1 MAACARARIA
11 SSPSA
16 SFVRSSASRLAAAPP
31 RPVCVLAAC
40 FKFPTAAL
48 SAATLSASVGGFL
61 FGSGRNAGSST
72 VAS

>member
-1 MAACARARIA
+1 MAACARARNRFIA
-11 SSPSA
+11 
-16 SFVRSSASRLAAAPP
+16 VRKFREVVGEPVGRDAAAPGL
-31 RPVCVLAAC
+31 RTAAC
-40 FKFPTAAL
+40 FKFATAAL